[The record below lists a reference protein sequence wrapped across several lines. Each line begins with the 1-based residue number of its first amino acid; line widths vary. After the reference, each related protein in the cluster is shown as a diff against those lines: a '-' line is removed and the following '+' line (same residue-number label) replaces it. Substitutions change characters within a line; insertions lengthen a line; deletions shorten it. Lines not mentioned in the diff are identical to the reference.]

1 MGGQDRVV
9 WLNNR
14 CRHLG
19 SWVDRELE
27 LGLFTVIGR
36 ESLHEESTETRSS
49 STTERVE
56 DKESLKTRTVV
67 GETTDLFEN
76 RVDQLFTDSVVSS
89 GVWISAELTSRGLTV
104 VGGIFFSGN
113 HGLGVEKTSVGTSSD
128 LVNDIGFKI
137 DLTSATTPHGPQ
149 RTHVKGSRDVLSS
162 SSLGEESRESIILV
176 SSTSIH

>member
-1 MGGQDRVV
+1 MLEGGVGGQDRVV

-56 DKESLKTRTVV
+56 DKESLETRTVV

-89 GVWISAELTSRGLTV
+89 GVWPLALFT
-104 VGGIFFSGN
+104 GI
-113 HGLGVEKTSVGTSSD
+113 KTHSCWRH
-128 LVNDIGFKI
+128 LLF
-137 DLTSATTPHGPQ
+137 
-149 RTHVKGSRDVLSS
+149 R
-162 SSLGEESRESIILV
+162 
-176 SSTSIH
+176 